1 MIDAEKAQ
9 KIMTRYESDYDNFL
23 KGAKSKAA
31 DKQAAAAKAVDQA
44 NKANQ
49 DAAKAEKTA
58 KEAEQHKPAHL
69 KEKAK
74 KLLDKVGGIQ
84 GAAQTVTNVMNYIK
98 TPGSADYSVGVGD
111 DEDAKKKDS
120 KIPVE
125 LWYAI
130 GAVAFIGVIYG
141 LSHLSKPAYD
151 HLGANYPNP
160 PTPRA

>member
-9 KIMTRYESDYDNFL
+9 KIMGRYESDYDNFTNDL
-23 KGAKSKAA
+23 KTKAA
-31 DKQAAAAKAVDQA
+31 EKKAAAAKATDQA

-58 KEAEQHKPAHL
+58 KEAEQHKPNHL

-74 KLLDKVGGIQ
+74 KLLDKAGGIQ
-84 GAAQTVTNVMNYIK
+84 GAAQTFTNVMNYVK
-98 TPGSADYSVGVGD
+98 TPGSEDYSVGLGD
-111 DEDAKKKDS
+111 DNEEKKKDS

-125 LWYAI
+125 LWYAV
-130 GAVAFIGVIYG
+130 GVVALIGVIYG
-141 LSHLSKPAYD
+141 LSHWAKPAYD

-160 PTPRA
+160 PSQPL